1 MSRFALT
8 LVLLVTPILAIP
20 VSRYQQCGG
29 KDFHGSSE
37 CEEGSECAPLHVC
50 WLEGFAPIARTDS
63 RTQPYYWQCIPSP
76 IMSDALAAALQ
87 GSQQNRP
94 ATVTM
99 AYAEG
104 ALAAPG
110 PDVDTLI
117 PIRTIMPQMP
127 FSGRAK
133 LPEPTQG

>member
-1 MSRFALT
+1 
-8 LVLLVTPILAIP
+8 
-20 VSRYQQCGG
+20 
-29 KDFHGSSE
+29 
-37 CEEGSECAPLHVC
+37 
-50 WLEGFAPIARTDS
+50 
-63 RTQPYYWQCIPSP
+63 
-76 IMSDALAAALQ
+76 MSDALAAALQ